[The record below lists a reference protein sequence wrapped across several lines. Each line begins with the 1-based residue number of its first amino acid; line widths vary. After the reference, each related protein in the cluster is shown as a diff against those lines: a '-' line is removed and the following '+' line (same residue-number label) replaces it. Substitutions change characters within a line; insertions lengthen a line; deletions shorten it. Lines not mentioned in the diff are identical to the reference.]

1 MQDIPSGLSPPP
13 TTVPSNS
20 SSPYTTARHVSEQ
33 LRRRMEAQQANRG
46 KDAAGF
52 EAALEEIQVLWE
64 ELRRSQEEIQ
74 TANDELQ
81 SSNEEL
87 ETTNEELQSSNEEL
101 QTVNEELRQR
111 ILLMDEQ

>member
-1 MQDIPSGLSPPP
+1 M
-13 TTVPSNS
+13 PSNFS
-20 SSPYTTARHVSEQ
+20 SLYTTARHVSEQ
-33 LRRRMEAQQANRG
+33 LRRRMEAQQADGG
-46 KDAAGF
+46 KDAAGL